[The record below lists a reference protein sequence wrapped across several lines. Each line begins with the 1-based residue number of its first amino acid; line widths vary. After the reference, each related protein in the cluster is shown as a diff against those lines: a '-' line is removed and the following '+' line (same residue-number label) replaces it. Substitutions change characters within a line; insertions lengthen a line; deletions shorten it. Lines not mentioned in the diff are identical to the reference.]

1 MATDIEKML
10 RLVTGRSHVG
20 TLEAPDAESV
30 LRDESGREHLH
41 LEISVRRD
49 IIREARYTCDSDV
62 SVGLAAAMAAAAGLA
77 ENRAIMS
84 ASLIGSADIERE
96 LSDGGTLDEADK
108 PSAAMAALMLH
119 ECLRNYSM
127 RYNQLREERLKRR
140 DAEQK

>member
-1 MATDIEKML
+1 MQGG
-10 RLVTGRSHVG
+10 TG
-20 TLEAPDAESV
+20 
-30 LRDESGREHLH
+30 GRR
-41 LEISVRRD
+41 V
-49 IIREARYTCDSDV
+49 
-62 SVGLAAAMAAAAGLA
+62 AAARRGASVVYHELLDVADEDPHAAAGLA

-96 LSDGGTLDEADK
+96 LSDGGPLDEADK